1 MNMQAL
7 MSIAKIMLYTQF
19 ILVYLSGNE
28 HIVLLMTLVQQ
39 LQLLEAYLIVYAMAR
54 MVPHETFSKQSDIKK
69 YAVVNVDMH

>member
-1 MNMQAL
+1 
-7 MSIAKIMLYTQF
+7 
-19 ILVYLSGNE
+19 
-28 HIVLLMTLVQQ
+28 MTLVQQ